1 MDRSGSKGAV
11 GDGGCKSGR
20 VFCQGQEARSRE
32 GAGTGAHADL
42 PASDAGITVRLP
54 PRGCACGSMSAVGE
68 EGGLKDGRHK

>member
-20 VFCQGQEARSRE
+20 VFCQGQEARSWE
-32 GAGTGAHADL
+32 GAGTGAH
-42 PASDAGITVRLP
+42 ASDAGITVRLP

-68 EGGLKDGRHK
+68 EGGLKDGGHK